1 MKEREDNL
9 AAGARG
15 GAVAFLLKISNTGLG
30 FLNQVI
36 LARILGAG
44 GLGEV
49 ILAITVV
56 RISSQIAKFG
66 MEETMMKFIPLYLDG
81 GDESRI
87 KGTVSFV
94 LRFCLLFSL
103 AFMIMV
109 FLSSRFISLTIF
121 HSEGLL
127 KLLPVIVIAL
137 PAWVLRDVA
146 GGVLRGYRD
155 AFRALLPEALVSP
168 LVKITIFLL
177 LTLKGVSPLY
187 AVVAFVTGEII
198 SCAAALHFLRAKL
211 HMLRHIQGHCDR
223 RKVLEVAY
231 TIIFTG
237 MSVLLYTQADIWIL
251 GMFTDAETVGIYG
264 IASKLVLLVYFP
276 MMAFSAIVPSVIS
289 SVHASGNHAEL
300 QEVVRESTRWILS
313 LAMPI
318 ILLLLLEGET
328 ILRIFF
334 GPEFAVG
341 YPVVVILIAG
351 QLIKA
356 GAGLIGMIL
365 QMTGEHRVYMKVNI
379 FWGLLNILLNVLLVP
394 RYGMIGA
401 AAATALCLVMVD
413 IICIV
418 IIQRRLAILTLAR
431 GLQFDIVFVS
441 IVATIYLLVSYNNL
455 HMAQHML
462 LAAALAVYLWKSLK
476 YNDIPW
482 RLLLASQ
489 DKAQ

>member
-1 MKEREDNL
+1 
-9 AAGARG
+9 
-15 GAVAFLLKISNTGLG
+15 
-30 FLNQVI
+30 
-36 LARILGAG
+36 
-44 GLGEV
+44 
-49 ILAITVV
+49 
-56 RISSQIAKFG
+56 

-155 AFRALLPEALVSP
+155 AFRALIPEALISP
-168 LVKITIFLL
+168 LVKIVIFLL
-177 LTLKGVSPLY
+177 LILTGASPLY
-187 AVVAFVTGEII
+187 AVIAFVAGEIVA
-198 SCAAALHFLRAKL
+198 CAAALHFIRARLRE
-211 HMLRHIQGHCDR
+211 LRQVQGRCDR

-251 GMFTDAETVGIYG
+251 GMFTDTETVGIYG

-276 MMAFSAIVPSVIS
+276 MLAFSAIVPSVIS

-300 QEVVRESTRWILS
+300 QKVVRESTRWILS

-318 ILLLLLEGET
+318 IIALLLEGEM

-334 GPEFAVG
+334 GPEFTAG
-341 YPVVVILIAG
+341 YTVLVILITG
-351 QLIKA
+351 QLIKS

-401 AAATALCLVMVD
+401 ASATAICLAMVD
-413 IICIV
+413 IMCIF
-418 IIQRRLAILTLAR
+418 IIRRRLSIITLAK
-431 GLQFDIVFVS
+431 GIQFDIFFVT
-441 IVATIYLLVSYNNL
+441 IVATIYVLFSYNKFHVGQHVL
-455 HMAQHML
+455 LMA
-462 LAAALAVYLWKSLK
+462 AIALYLWKSFK

-482 RLLLASQ
+482 RLLLSNQ
-489 DKAQ
+489 VKTP